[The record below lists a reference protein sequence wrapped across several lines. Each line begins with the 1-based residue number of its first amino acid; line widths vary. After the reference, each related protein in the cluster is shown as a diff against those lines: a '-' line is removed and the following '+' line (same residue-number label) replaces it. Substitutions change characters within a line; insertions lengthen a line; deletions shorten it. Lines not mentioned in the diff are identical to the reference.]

1 MDDEWVLLC
10 SVTVLP
16 CSVTEELELLLLKE
30 MLEEDE
36 IPSVIVNKR
45 DSIYLYGDMELRVR
59 SLDLLRAKQIM
70 TNKNEA

>member
-10 SVTVLP
+10 SVT
-16 CSVTEELELLLLKE
+16 EEFELLLLKE
-30 MLEEDE
+30 MLEEEE

-45 DSIYLYGDMELRVR
+45 DSVYLFGEIELRVR

-70 TNKNEA
+70 INKNEA